1 MLARE
6 RVSRADS
13 SWDSVVVVAVVAVV
27 VANAERAASAGTPFS
42 SGWIQMARTMNE
54 EPPLTIHTNRG
65 RRTGTKRI
73 SSGKCFRMPRC
84 RWWWWWW
91 W

>member
-54 EPPLTIHTNRG
+54 EPP
-65 RRTGTKRI
+65 
-73 SSGKCFRMPRC
+73 
-84 RWWWWWW
+84 
-91 W
+91 